1 MAKCIPGSPCY
12 KGNDLITYYTY
23 PKGCSSSSSGPFTLP
38 LSSDNLYYSG
48 PNLPNSEIETLD
60 TVTVSLQ
67 KLDFKLTPSE
77 LVAAII
83 TAIEDDDDLRAALCT
98 ALNC

>member
-1 MAKCIPGSPCY
+1 MGKCVPGSPCY
-12 KGNDLITYYTY
+12 KGNDLITYTTY
-23 PKGCSSSSSGPFTLP
+23 PKGCTTSTAGPFTLP
-38 LSSDNLYYSG
+38 LSSANVYYSG

-67 KLDFKLTPSE
+67 KLDYKLTPSE

-83 TAIEDDDDLRAALCT
+83 TAIEGDDDIRTALCA